1 MGGSHGGF
9 LAANLLGMHPGLFR
23 AGVLRNPVLV
33 RDFSSSSSSFRRRF
47 LSFFPSVFSFCRNNN
62 NNNSLLSLSLFCPFS
77 SSTDQQQDLS
87 LMAAVSDIPEWAF
100 VEAWGGET
108 GRRRAR
114 ARPAPEDLER
124 FAAVSPIAHVDRVT
138 APLLVL
144 LGGRDRRVPLEDA
157 SRYLCAL
164 RGRRRAGA
172 GAQQQEKGREGGSTT
187 EAPPPP
193 PPPPRTRVLVFPND
207 AHALDAPQT
216 EFEAWLNAAAWLKEH
231 VV

>member
-1 MGGSHGGF
+1 M
-9 LAANLLGMHPGLFR
+9 R
-23 AGVLRNPVLV
+23 
-33 RDFSSSSSSFRRRF
+33 
-47 LSFFPSVFSFCRNNN
+47 
-62 NNNSLLSLSLFCPFS
+62 
-77 SSTDQQQDLS
+77 QDLS
-87 LMAAVSDIPEWAF
+87 LRAAVSDIPEWAV

-114 ARPAPEDLER
+114 ARPAAEDLER

-164 RGRRRAGA
+164 RGRRSG
-172 GAQQQEKGREGGSTT
+172 GQQQQQRSVREGASEEK
-187 EAPPPP
+187 EAPPLP

>member
-1 MGGSHGGF
+1 
-9 LAANLLGMHPGLFR
+9 
-23 AGVLRNPVLV
+23 
-33 RDFSSSSSSFRRRF
+33 
-47 LSFFPSVFSFCRNNN
+47 
-62 NNNSLLSLSLFCPFS
+62 
-77 SSTDQQQDLS
+77 
-87 LMAAVSDIPEWAF
+87 MAAVSDIPEWAF
-100 VEAWGGET
+100 VEAWGGTT

-124 FAAVSPIAHVDRVT
+124 FAAVSPIAHVDRVE

-164 RGRRRAGA
+164 RGRRHRWQQGQQNEREGCKGGA
-172 GAQQQEKGREGGSTT
+172 GSGER
-187 EAPPPP
+187 APPPPPMP

-231 VV
+231 VVLS

>member
-1 MGGSHGGF
+1 LKFEPKTNTQGYGESSLQLLPGRIGSLDVDDCISALKAAADRGLADASRAAAVGGSHGGF
-9 LAANLLGMHPGLFR
+9 LAANLLGLHPSLFR
-23 AGVLRNPVLV
+23 AGVLRNPVL
-33 RDFSSSSSSFRRRF
+33 
-47 LSFFPSVFSFCRNNN
+47 
-62 NNNSLLSLSLFCPFS
+62 
-77 SSTDQQQDLS
+77 DLS

-100 VEAWGGET
+100 VEAWGGRE

-114 ARPAPEDLER
+114 ARPDAEDLAR
-124 FAAVSPIAHVDRVT
+124 FAAVSPIAHVDKVT

-144 LGGRDRRVPLEDA
+144 LGGKDRRVPLEDA

-164 RGRRRAGA
+164 RGRRAGRSR
-172 GAQQQEKGREGGSTT
+172 RENGTAKKEEG
-187 EAPPPP
+187 EEDVLP

>member
-1 MGGSHGGF
+1 MK
-9 LAANLLGMHPGLFR
+9 
-23 AGVLRNPVLV
+23 
-33 RDFSSSSSSFRRRF
+33 
-47 LSFFPSVFSFCRNNN
+47 
-62 NNNSLLSLSLFCPFS
+62 
-77 SSTDQQQDLS
+77 QDLS

-100 VEAWGGET
+100 VEAWGGAT

-114 ARPAPEDLER
+114 ARPGAEDLER
-124 FAAVSPIAHVDRVT
+124 FAAVSPIAHVDSVT

-164 RGRRRAGA
+164 RGRRSGSGGQRQQRRSGA
-172 GAQQQEKGREGGSTT
+172 SEEEKEET
-187 EAPPPP
+187 PLP